1 MTFADRWRAPL
12 EREAWDVVVVG
23 AGLGG
28 LSTAALLAR
37 RGKRVLVVDGAAVA
51 GGCGTVFRRS
61 AGAAERR
68 QTWTFDVG
76 VHYVGD
82 CGEDGLVRRVLRAA
96 DADVVAWR
104 ELDPDGF
111 DRLLFPGF
119 ELSIPRGLEVWRDR
133 LAERWPSERRGI
145 DRYARVLGSTWGLLS
160 WAGPLRWPGRVV
172 TCWPAVRTA
181 GWTLGRLLDE
191 CTRDPALRAAICAQ
205 HLTWAQPPSRTSLP
219 MHSLV
224 AGHYLRGAWYPQGG
238 GQTLADALA
247 ASIER
252 HGGRVLLLAPATRI
266 VVEGGRVTGVE
277 LASRHLGPLRVR
289 TDVVISGADVS
300 RTLLDLVGPEHLG
313 PATVTRARAFEPSPA
328 VGVVYLVL
336 DRDLRAEGWPNANV
350 WLAPSLD
357 QEAPYRAVAAGRFPG
372 DPHIYAS
379 LASLKDPDNEG
390 IAGPGQTNLQ
400 LMAVVPAAPEA
411 WGVTPAQAR
420 DGSYRRA
427 PAYLEAKAR
436 FAAQLVEGA
445 RRLIPDLPRRIVWQE
460 VSTPLTHTR
469 YTGAAGGTSYG
480 LALTP
485 GQSALRR
492 PGARTEV
499 RGLFLCGASARSGHG
514 VLGVLMSGVVA
525 AAKVVGPRLFVE
537 VLGPGNA
544 AARRQGA

>member
-1 MTFADRWRAPL
+1 MNHPDRWRAPL

-61 AGAAERR
+61 GPVPDGRR
-68 QTWTFDVG
+68 TWTFDVG

-96 DADVVAWR
+96 DADVVTWR

-111 DRLLFPGF
+111 DRLVFPGF
-119 ELSIPRGLEVWRDR
+119 ELRVPRGVEAWRDR
-133 LAERWPSERRGI
+133 LVERWPSERRGI
-145 DRYARVLGSTWGLLS
+145 DRYARLLESTWRLLA

-172 TCWPAVRTA
+172 SCWPAVRTS

-252 HGGRVLLLAPATRI
+252 HGGRLLLLAPATRI
-266 VVEGGRVTGVE
+266 LVEGGRVTGVE
-277 LASRHLGPLRVR
+277 LRSQHLGPLRVR
-289 TDVVISGADVS
+289 SDVVVSGADVS
-300 RTLLDLVGPEHLG
+300 RTLLDLVGPEHLD
-313 PATVTRARAFEPSPA
+313 PRTITRARGFEPSPA
-328 VGVVYLVL
+328 AGVVYLVL

-357 QEAPYRAVAAGRFPG
+357 QEAPYRAAAAGRFPG
-372 DPHIYAS
+372 APPIYVS
-379 LASLKDPDNEG
+379 LASLKDPDNPE

-400 LMAVVPAAPEA
+400 LMTVVPAAPEA
-411 WGVTPAQAR
+411 WGVTPAQAA

-427 PAYLEAKAR
+427 PPYLEAKAR
-436 FAAQLVEGA
+436 FAAQLVDGA
-445 RRLIPDLPRRIVWQE
+445 RRLIPDLPRRVVWQE
-460 VSTPLTHTR
+460 VATPLTHTR
-469 YTGAAGGTSYG
+469 YTGATGGTSYG
-480 LALTP
+480 LALVP
-485 GQSALRR
+485 EQSVLRR
-492 PGARTEV
+492 PGAGTEV

-514 VLGVLMSGVVA
+514 VLGVLMSGVAA

-537 VLGPGNA
+537 VLGPRNA